1 MATTTHDR
9 EVGAP
14 SNDEASPPGL
24 APLQVVCLSPQPWG
38 IDLPTNRQQVMR
50 RIADAG
56 HRVLY
61 VDTGTFVGRHVAALL
76 GSDERRSL
84 LRQLVSTDHVHPGIR
99 ASKAPALLPWGHR
112 FRFAAR
118 LNAALT
124 AWTVRRRVR
133 RIDDP
138 VVLWLYDPCFSTC
151 IGRSGERF
159 AVYDCVDDYAEQSGA
174 DARKRAFLAESDRIA
189 AERSRLVFATANGLV
204 ERHRAHNR
212 NTHLVG
218 NVGDYD
224 HFAGAADPEAVAP
237 EVAELARPVIG
248 FAGNFLAEKVDFALL
263 EAVAAQRP
271 QWTLLL
277 VGPVHDDTR
286 TAVEQLAERDNVRWL
301 GPVDY
306 DALPSYVA
314 GFDVATIPYLSNVYT
329 RSCFPL
335 KTFEYLAA
343 GKPVV
348 ASGLPELEGLE
359 PHVALAEGA
368 DAFVAAIED
377 ALGRTAEDEIEARRG
392 LARGNTWETRTRRLL
407 ELVATEL

>member
-14 SNDEASPPGL
+14 SDGESSPPVL
-24 APLQVVCLSPQPWG
+24 APLQVVCLSSQPWG
-38 IDLPTNRQQVMR
+38 VDLPTNRQQVMR

-56 HRVLY
+56 HSVLY
-61 VDTGTFVGRHVAALL
+61 VDTETFVGRHVAALL
-76 GSDERRSL
+76 RSNERGSL
-84 LRQLVSTDHVHPGIR
+84 LRQLVSTDRVHPGIR
-99 ASKAPALLPWGHR
+99 AAKAPALLPWGHR
-112 FRFAAR
+112 FRLAAR

-124 AWTVRRRVR
+124 AWIVRRRVR
-133 RIDDP
+133 GTEDP

-174 DARKRAFLAESDRIA
+174 DARKRAFLAESDRLA

-218 NVGDYD
+218 NVGDFA
-224 HFAGAADPEAVAP
+224 HFAGAADPETAAPQVA
-237 EVAELARPVIG
+237 ALARPVIG

-286 TAVEQLAERDNVRWL
+286 AAVERLAERDNVRWL

-348 ASGLPELEGLE
+348 ASGLPELERLE
-359 PHVALAEGA
+359 PHVALVEGA

-377 ALGRTAEDEIEARRG
+377 ALGRTAGDEIEARRG